1 MTDALLTLRRSLERG
16 GALLMSDQHRVR
28 LERWVRGGLEARR
41 LRQADAAVVS
51 FGKAGRTWL
60 RVMLSHFYRARYGI
74 DEPILFEFDNL
85 HRLNRAIP
93 KLFFTHD
100 NYLGDWTGQ
109 GRSKADYFERPVL
122 FLARHPADTAVSQY
136 HQWAHRMRP
145 HKKLLNQ
152 YPSHGETLSLFEF
165 VMGEGGGIPRIVRFM
180 NDWAEAF
187 PKTLRHQVVRYE
199 DLRAETTATLASL
212 LTFLGAPNDPEAVQA
227 AVDFASFERMKARE
241 ATGER
246 MAGAGDRLT
255 AADPNN
261 PDSFKTRRAKV
272 AGYRDDFTAQE
283 LAEIDQYI
291 DTHLHPRFAYGRGQE
306 NG

>member
-122 FLARHPADTAVSQY
+122 FLARHPAALGQRHIVVAVAD
-136 HQWAHRMRP
+136 HHRLHARLAVDARL
-145 HKKLLNQ
+145 HLAGDLQ
-152 YPSHGETLSLFEF
+152 HHLFFQQIAGAQGARGQGPSHG
-165 VMGEGGGIPRIVRFM
+165 PRG
-180 NDWAEAF
+180 
-187 PKTLRHQVVRYE
+187 P
-199 DLRAETTATLASL
+199 
-212 LTFLGAPNDPEAVQA
+212 GAPGPKA
-227 AVDFASFERMKARE
+227 AEPRAQSPGHKGPGASGSRP
-241 ATGER
+241 G
-246 MAGAGDRLT
+246 
-255 AADPNN
+255 P
-261 PDSFKTRRAKV
+261 
-272 AGYRDDFTAQE
+272 Q
-283 LAEIDQYI
+283 
-291 DTHLHPRFAYGRGQE
+291 
-306 NG
+306 

>member
-1 MTDALLTLRRSLERG
+1 MAFWKRG
-16 GALLMSDQHRVR
+16 
-28 LERWVRGGLEARR
+28 R

-51 FGKAGRTWL
+51 FGEGRAHLAAGHAVPL
-60 RVMLSHFYRARYGI
+60 LYRARYGI

-152 YPSHGETLSLFEF
+152 YPSHE
-165 VMGEGGGIPRIVRFM
+165 
-180 NDWAEAF
+180 
-187 PKTLRHQVVRYE
+187 
-199 DLRAETTATLASL
+199 
-212 LTFLGAPNDPEAVQA
+212 
-227 AVDFASFERMKARE
+227 
-241 ATGER
+241 
-246 MAGAGDRLT
+246 
-255 AADPNN
+255 
-261 PDSFKTRRAKV
+261 
-272 AGYRDDFTAQE
+272 
-283 LAEIDQYI
+283 
-291 DTHLHPRFAYGRGQE
+291 
-306 NG
+306 